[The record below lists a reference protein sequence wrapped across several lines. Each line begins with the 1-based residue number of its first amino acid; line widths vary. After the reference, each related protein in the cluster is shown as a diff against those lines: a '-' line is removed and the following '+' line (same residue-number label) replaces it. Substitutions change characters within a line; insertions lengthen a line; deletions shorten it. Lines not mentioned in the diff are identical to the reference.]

1 MTDNNVRIQKFEEV
15 CVDFSLRHQIYDMP
29 REMVFKNRKC
39 YAAYF
44 ILAVVEMLKYA
55 VKEDYESAK
64 TEINLIPIVLEYNKP
79 ESKKKP
85 KTVGASKKKKKKGTD
100 LKKK

>member
-1 MTDNNVRIQKFEEV
+1 
-15 CVDFSLRHQIYDMP
+15 
-29 REMVFKNRKC
+29 
-39 YAAYF
+39 
-44 ILAVVEMLKYA
+44 MLKYA

-85 KTVGASKKKKKKGTD
+85 RTAGASKKKKKGTEFKIK
-100 LKKK
+100 LTLLNKFIITFIITYK